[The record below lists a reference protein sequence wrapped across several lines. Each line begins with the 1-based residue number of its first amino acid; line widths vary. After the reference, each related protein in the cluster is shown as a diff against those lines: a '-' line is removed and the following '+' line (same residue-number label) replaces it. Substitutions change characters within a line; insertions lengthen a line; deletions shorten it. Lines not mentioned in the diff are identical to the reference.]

1 MAIIKIKNFA
11 KAFGKKVV
19 HKNVTID
26 ILEGE
31 CLGLLGGS
39 GSGKSILLR
48 SLIGLEMP
56 DSGSVIVEGEDITQF
71 NENELT
77 EIRKK
82 VAYVFQDGALF
93 DSMNVYENLA
103 YPLRE
108 HTPLNEYEIKS
119 RITNLL
125 DEFGLAGSEP
135 LYPAELSGGMQKRVG
150 LARAIILR
158 PKVVLYDEPTAG
170 LDPYNTRKIQE
181 VILALKKKG
190 VTSIFV
196 THDMPSAFAVC
207 DRLALIQHG
216 EIKGLGTQQDL
227 KMDPNGL
234 LNQFVTGKTA

>member
-1 MAIIKIKNFA
+1 MAIIKIDNFA
-11 KAFGKKVV
+11 KSFGGKVV
-19 HKNVTID
+19 HKNITISVA
-26 ILEGE
+26 EGE

-48 SLIGLEMP
+48 SLIGLETP
-56 DSGSVIVEGEDITQF
+56 DSGNVFIEEENITKF
-71 NENELT
+71 DESELT

-93 DSMNVYENLA
+93 DSMTVYDNVA

-108 HTPLNEYEIKS
+108 HTSLNETEIKA

-125 DEFGLAGSEP
+125 DEFGMAGSED
-135 LYPAELSGGMQKRVG
+135 LYPGELSGGMQKRIG
-150 LARAIILR
+150 LARAIVLR
-158 PKVVLYDEPTAG
+158 PKIVLYDEPTAG

-181 VILALKKKG
+181 VILALKKRG

-207 DRLALIQHG
+207 DRLALIQSG
-216 EIKGLGTQQDL
+216 EVRGLGSQKDL
-227 KMDPNGL
+227 KEDPNGL
-234 LNQFVTGKTA
+234 LNQFITGKTA